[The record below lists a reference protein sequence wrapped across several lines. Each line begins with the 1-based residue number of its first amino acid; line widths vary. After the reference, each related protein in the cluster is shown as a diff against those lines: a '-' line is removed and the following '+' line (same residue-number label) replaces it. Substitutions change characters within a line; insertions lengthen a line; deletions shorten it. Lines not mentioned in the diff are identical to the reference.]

1 MHQTIFKIP
10 FFGGNTIT
18 IYSYGTTIVL
28 AFLLAAWWTKRSAS
42 KALGI
47 SEERVFNVAFV
58 LLFLGLAGARLAYS
72 FAHFDEFAKSPGSF
86 LAIWKGGLVGYG
98 GLVLAA
104 GWLSRYLP
112 RHAQPGGWIEGNGW
126 SVLDYLTRG
135 AALAF
140 ALGWIAPLLAGDD
153 YGKVTT
159 SPLGIPVTAFE
170 NDTPVHDLVRKD
182 GLDVTTA
189 KIHPV
194 QVYES
199 LFALALF
206 GALALYAK
214 RRPVPGRIA
223 ALFFLVHPVGHALL
237 DLFRGDVKRGFV
249 IPGALSWSQFLAIP
263 VFFVGVAIWLI
274 RKPGHESHVR
284 PHPRV
289 ESVS

>member
-1 MHQTIFKIP
+1 MHQTLFKIP
-10 FFGGNTIT
+10 LFGTQIT

-28 AFLLAAWWTKRSAS
+28 AFLLAAWWTKRAAS
-42 KALGI
+42 KSLGI

-98 GLVLAA
+98 GVVLAA
-104 GWLSRYLP
+104 AWLARYLP
-112 RHAQPGGWIEGNGW
+112 KHSQPGGWIEGKGW
-126 SVLDYLTRG
+126 STLDYLARG

-159 SPLGIPVTAFE
+159 APWGIPVTAFE
-170 NDTPVHDLVRKD
+170 NDTPVHDYVR
-182 GLDVTTA
+182 GAPLDVATA

-206 GALALYAK
+206 GALALFAK
-214 RRPVPGRIA
+214 RRPVPGRVA
-223 ALFFLVHPVGHALL
+223 ALFFLVHPLGHALL
-237 DLFRGDVKRGFV
+237 ELFRGDSKRGFV

-274 RKPGHESHVR
+274 RKPGHDTR
-284 PHPRV
+284 PAHRPS
-289 ESVS
+289 E

>member
-1 MHQTIFKIP
+1 MHPTLFKIP

-18 IYSYGTTIVL
+18 IYAYGTTIVL

-42 KALGI
+42 KPPGT

-98 GLVLAA
+98 GVVLAA
-104 GWLSRYLP
+104 LWLSRYLP
-112 RHAQPGGWIEGNGW
+112 KHAQPGGWIEGKGW
-126 SVLDYLTRG
+126 STLDYLARG

-153 YGKVTT
+153 YGKATDV
-159 SPLGIPVTAFE
+159 PWGIPVTAFE
-170 NDTPVHDLVRKD
+170 NDTPVHDLVRSAP
-182 GLDVTTA
+182 LDVATA
-189 KIHPV
+189 KVHLV

-206 GALALYAK
+206 GALAVFAK
-214 RRPVPGRIA
+214 R
-223 ALFFLVHPVGHALL
+223 
-237 DLFRGDVKRGFV
+237 
-249 IPGALSWSQFLAIP
+249 
-263 VFFVGVAIWLI
+263 
-274 RKPGHESHVR
+274 
-284 PHPRV
+284 
-289 ESVS
+289 

>member
-1 MHQTIFKIP
+1 VHQTLFRIP
-10 FFGGNTIT
+10 LFGTQIT

-28 AFLLAAWWTKRSAS
+28 AFLLAAWWTKRAAA
-42 KALGI
+42 KTLGV

-98 GLVLAA
+98 GVVLAA
-104 GWLSRYLP
+104 AWLARYLP
-112 RHAQPGGWIEGNGW
+112 KHAQPGGWIEGKGW
-126 SVLDYLTRG
+126 STLDYLTRG

-153 YGKVTT
+153 YGKPTDG
-159 SPLGIPVTAFE
+159 PLGIPVTAFE
-170 NDTPVHDLVRKD
+170 NDTPVHDLVRSAP
-182 GLDVTTA
+182 LDVATA

-206 GALALYAK
+206 AALALYAK

-223 ALFFLVHPVGHALL
+223 ATFFMVHAVGHALL
-237 DLFRGDVKRGFV
+237 ELFRGDVKRGFL

-274 RKPGHESHVR
+274 RKPGHESR
-284 PHPRV
+284 AHPR
-289 ESVS
+289 